1 MPAAM
6 TSDGW
11 VPAGSAPTPNSA
23 SVATVATMAPT
34 ICRKN
39 GATPNRPSSRP
50 SRSISAVTANAVAA
64 MIGPPA
70 EQHRHRGRLPAQ
82 PSVAAQRG

>member
-1 MPAAM
+1 
-6 TSDGW
+6 
-11 VPAGSAPTPNSA
+11 
-23 SVATVATMAPT
+23 MAPT

-64 MIGPPA
+64 MTGPPPSSTA
-70 EQHRHRGRLPAQ
+70 TAAAWPAQ
-82 PSVAAQRG
+82 PNVATQRG